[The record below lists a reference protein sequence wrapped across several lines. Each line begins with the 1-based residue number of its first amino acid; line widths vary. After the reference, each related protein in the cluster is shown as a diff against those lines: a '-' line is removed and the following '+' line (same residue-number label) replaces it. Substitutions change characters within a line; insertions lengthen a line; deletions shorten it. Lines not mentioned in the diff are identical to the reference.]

1 MAYSQVSNYRTM
13 VMGMFLNNTL
23 VTFVYQLNIGNLEQ
37 LKSNQSWIHI
47 VSSLSKVSEVKMQ
60 QFWYERVG
68 SVLVLSQVFM
78 LFIPYAINLL
88 VFILQVIS

>member
-88 VFILQVIS
+88 AFILQVIS